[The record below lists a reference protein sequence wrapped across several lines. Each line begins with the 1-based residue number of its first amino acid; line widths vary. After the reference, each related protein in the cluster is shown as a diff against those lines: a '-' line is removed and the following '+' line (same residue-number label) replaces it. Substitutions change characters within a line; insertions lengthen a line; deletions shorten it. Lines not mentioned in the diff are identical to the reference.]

1 MKIKSLILSLA
12 AFVSALTFVSCSKE
26 DPKKDTLTVEPSSA
40 ISFKAASNM
49 DVRLK
54 VTTSAKEWSFTA
66 PEWVSTKKEAKSLIV
81 NVKENTSKDA
91 NIGRIIISAGNAEP
105 VKISVLQEGNEGTN
119 PNPGDG
125 VSVKL
130 NDKGGSMN
138 IFAVKGKNTVASF
151 TAVIAEAAAKDVEVE
166 LFVDSEYLSEYNYL
180 NQQAAVVFPADKIGL
195 PANTKITIPAGKT
208 ESAPVEVSFDAASL
222 DFGTQYLIPLY
233 IKPVKY
239 ASVKQ
244 DARLNYLLMKKA
256 DRAIK
261 NVLYFEVNDVNPL
274 NALEYVLTDGTPF
287 FDAVILFA
295 ANINYNQKEDLVY
308 LHNNPNVQALLD
320 ETDVY
325 LQPLRK
331 AGIKVYLGLLG
342 NHTPAGLAALSD
354 WGCHEWAQEVA
365 DACKKYKLDG
375 VNLDDEYSSAPLYN
389 NKWFTG
395 TTSSASAA
403 RLMYELKMA
412 MKEKCSWPTEVS
424 HFDWGAISSV
434 PSVEVDGVVHRPVEF
449 VDFHVANY
457 GSASSPY
464 GGMTLAQCSGASI
477 ELNRGYLPG
486 GNWAE
491 NLRNGGYGWCMWF
504 AFDPSGTGSVYS
516 NYSRAFPLFRQAA
529 QAFYGQDVKVPTGV
543 YNKLGEGK
551 YDPKRYSR

>member
-1 MKIKSLILSLA
+1 MKIKSLFLSFA
-12 AFVSALTFVSCSKE
+12 AFVSALTFASCTKE
-26 DPKKDTLTVEPSSA
+26 AAKKDTLTVEPSSVITFKVSKNMDVKLNVKTSA
-40 ISFKAASNM
+40 SDWSFKA
-49 DVRLK
+49 
-54 VTTSAKEWSFTA
+54 
-66 PEWVSTKKEAKSLIV
+66 PEWIKAKKEAKSLIV
-81 NVKENTSKDA
+81 NVDESKVKDG
-91 NIGRIIISAGNAEP
+91 NVGRITFNAGTAEP
-105 VKISVLQEGNEGTN
+105 VHVSIMVSGGVIDN
-119 PNPGDG
+119 PAKE

-130 NDKGGSMN
+130 ADKEGSTSL
-138 IFAVKGKNTVASF
+138 FATKGHASVVNVK
-151 TAVIAEAAAKDVEVE
+151 AVIAEAATTDVEVE
-166 LFVDSEYLSEYNYL
+166 LIVDADYLSEYNYL
-180 NQQAAVVFPADKIGL
+180 KKQETVLFPVDKIKL
-195 PANTKITIPAGKT
+195 PASVKMTIPAGKT
-208 ESAPVEVSFDAASL
+208 ESELLEVSLDAESL
-222 DFGTQYLIPLY
+222 AFGTQYLIPLWL
-233 IKPVKY
+233 KPVKN
-239 ASVKQ
+239 ATVKE
-244 DARLNYLLMKKA
+244 ARLNYVLMMKK

-261 NVLYFEVNDVNPL
+261 NVCYFEVNDCNPL
-274 NALEYVLTDGTPF
+274 NALEYVLEDGTYF

-295 ANINYNQKEDLVY
+295 ANINYNAKEDLVY

-389 NKWFTG
+389 NRWFTG
-395 TTSSASAA
+395 TTSSSSAG

-424 HFDWGAISSV
+424 HFDWGAISRV
-434 PSVEVDGVVHRPVEF
+434 PSVEVDGVVHKPVEF

-457 GSASSPY
+457 GGASSPY

-477 ELNRGYLPG
+477 ELNRGYTPY

-491 NLRNGGYGWCMWF
+491 NLKNQGYGWCMWF
-504 AFDPSGTGSVYS
+504 AFDPSGTGSVNNNFY
-516 NYSRAFPLFRQAA
+516 RAFPLFNQAS
-529 QAFYGQDVKVPTGV
+529 QAFYGQMVKTPSGV

-551 YDPKRYSR
+551 YDPKRYNR